1 MHSSVLLEASQMA
14 SRLGVRTEGVRFR
27 PPRLARVWLEA
38 AVGAEAA
45 ERAER
50 PEKEPTSKED

>member
-1 MHSSVLLEASQMA
+1 MFSVL
-14 SRLGVRTEGVRFR
+14 
-27 PPRLARVWLEA
+27 ARWLES

-50 PEKEPTSKED
+50 PEKDPA